1 MILHYIHNRIK
12 DTDSKLEWVM
22 KCVRCFVAC
31 FERLVRFVN
40 RHAYI
45 EVLLRNKT
53 FCGAVA
59 KTVALL
65 TGNFLRLGA
74 LMGLVSMVLILGAIF
89 IIFLVTLISF
99 FVIKGIGNL

>member
-1 MILHYIHNRIK
+1 
-12 DTDSKLEWVM
+12 M
-22 KCVRCFVAC
+22 KCIMCCVAC
-31 FERLVRFVN
+31 IERLVRFIN

-59 KTVALL
+59 KTIGLL

-74 LMGLVSMVLILGAIF
+74 LMGLVSLVLVLGTVFIVFVLTTLAFF
-89 IIFLVTLISF
+89 IIR
-99 FVIKGIGNL
+99 GIGNL

>member
-1 MILHYIHNRIK
+1 M
-12 DTDSKLEWVM
+12 
-22 KCVRCFVAC
+22 RCIMCCVAC
-31 FERLVRFVN
+31 IERLVRFVN

-59 KTVALL
+59 KTVGLL

-74 LMGLVSMVLILGAIF
+74 LMGLVSLVLVLGTVVVV
-89 IIFLVTLISF
+89 FLVVLISF
-99 FVIKGIGNL
+99 FVIRFIGEK